1 MADATETSSDPW
13 GAWRG
18 RITASRARR
27 DQNIGDWQTNVRK
40 RKGTSGNSTA
50 ADSTSVKSSNGVAV
64 NQDWP
69 LTKAK
74 IAQLYSQTPEVRLSP
89 RSEEYQA
96 AVPVFAQQLND
107 TISDINV
114 GATVEEILADVTNA
128 AGDGAVLVSYTA
140 KTEPRQIPAVDPM
153 IAGMSGQE
161 PTMVTVDAVVDCQYL
176 AERVSAA
183 AVLIPSDFT
192 GSDYNKARWLGH
204 DGQLTW
210 TQGQAAFK
218 LTDDQKDDVCG
229 KDKRASGTN
238 TLNADTAK
246 FNDTDVVNFTEIFY
260 WRHFYHADETSYK
273 ALQRVVFV
281 DGIDEPVI
289 NEPYTGQKRLPDGRL
304 VGVLRNPINVLTL
317 TYISD
322 ESLPPSD
329 STIARNQTTELEQS
343 RESMRQQREHSIPI
357 RWFDTNR
364 ISANA
369 KTKLEKGT
377 HQGFIPT
384 NGDGSRAVGE
394 VSRAAFPPEKF
405 EIDKIIK
412 SELSE
417 LWQVGSNQAGAFA
430 SGERS
435 ASEARIV
442 ERNFQTRVGQERDKV
457 TKFFLGIAEC
467 LAGLLALYGQF
478 EVQSP
483 QDDARMQTVSRE
495 ELAQGFTYTVR
506 VDSTVRLDAEQ
517 RIEQLTKA
525 LNLTAQSGYVNPK
538 AVIAEIWEL
547 SGVDP
552 SKVVIDPQ
560 PKAPEPVKVSIGSA
574 EDIINPVMLAT
585 LMRTGQAPGPQDI
598 AAAIKLLQTAMASA
612 VPILPPRIRHGD
624 GPPRDPETPG
634 IANSGWDT
642 APAVNVRD
650 QDGGA

>member
-27 DQNIGDWQTNVRK
+27 DQHIGDWQTNVRK

-50 ADSTSVKSSNGVAV
+50 AESTTLRASTSGVAV

-89 RSEEYQA
+89 RSEQYQA
-96 AVPVFAQQLND
+96 AVPVFGQQLND
-107 TISDINV
+107 TITDINV
-114 GATVEEILADVTNA
+114 GGTIEEILADVVNA
-128 AGDGAVLVSYTA
+128 AGIGAVVVSYTA

-153 IAGMSGQE
+153 IAGMSGQ
-161 PTMVTVDAVVDCQYL
+161 PPPMVTVEAVVDCQYRG
-176 AERVSAA
+176 ERISPSDL
-183 AVLIPSDFT
+183 LIPSDFT
-192 GSDYNKARWLGH
+192 GSDYDKARWLGY
-204 DGQLTW
+204 DGRLTW
-210 TQGQAAFK
+210 TQAQAAFG

-229 KDKRASGTN
+229 KDKRSSGNN
-238 TLNADTAK
+238 TLNTDSTK
-246 FNDTDVVNFTEIFY
+246 FNDTDVVPFNEIFY
-260 WRHFYHADETSYK
+260 WRHFYHPEETSYR

-289 NEPYTGQKRLPDGRL
+289 NEPYTGQKRLEDGRL
-304 VGVLRNPINVLTL
+304 VGVIKNPIRVLTL

-329 STIARNQTTELEQS
+329 STIARSQTTELEES
-343 RESMRQQREHSIPI
+343 REAMRQQRQHSIPI

-364 ISANA
+364 VSPNA

-405 EIDKIIK
+405 EIDRVIK
-412 SELSE
+412 SEITE
-417 LWQVGSNQAGAFA
+417 YYQVGSNQAGAFA

-457 TKFFLGIAEC
+457 TKFFSA
-467 LAGLLALYGQF
+467 
-478 EVQSP
+478 S
-483 QDDARMQTVSRE
+483 RNVSRGCWRSP
-495 ELAQGFTYTVR
+495 ASSKCRARKTTRGCRPCRGRNSRRGSPT
-506 VDSTVRLDAEQ
+506 
-517 RIEQLTKA
+517 
-525 LNLTAQSGYVNPK
+525 
-538 AVIAEIWEL
+538 
-547 SGVDP
+547 P
-552 SKVVIDPQ
+552 S
-560 PKAPEPVKVSIGSA
+560 ASIRPCAWMRSSA
-574 EDIINPVMLAT
+574 SSN
-585 LMRTGQAPGPQDI
+585 
-598 AAAIKLLQTAMASA
+598 
-612 VPILPPRIRHGD
+612 
-624 GPPRDPETPG
+624 
-634 IANSGWDT
+634 
-642 APAVNVRD
+642 
-650 QDGGA
+650 